1 MRFEPFISETKS
13 RARSARRST
22 RRGRDSLPNRCGH
35 APTHTRT
42 IATTSV
48 WSTASASA
56 IDHDQDEESL
66 RDFFDVSSPFYLQL
80 AAYYD
85 DRAED
90 WYLSVRLEWLE
101 GECETPQGA
110 ASSRQI
116 AGDQATGDGW
126 ALLRA
131 GTLMRRNAFSGRRT
145 TTLTLSLASRQ

>member
-1 MRFEPFISETKS
+1 
-13 RARSARRST
+13 
-22 RRGRDSLPNRCGH
+22 
-35 APTHTRT
+35 
-42 IATTSV
+42 
-48 WSTASASA
+48 
-56 IDHDQDEESL
+56 L

-110 ASSRQI
+110 ASSRHI

-131 GTLMRRNAFSGRRT
+131 GNVDEAERLFREAHDDTDAVLGLAAIAKERGDRHLA
-145 TTLTLSLASRQ
+145 LSLYDQWNSR